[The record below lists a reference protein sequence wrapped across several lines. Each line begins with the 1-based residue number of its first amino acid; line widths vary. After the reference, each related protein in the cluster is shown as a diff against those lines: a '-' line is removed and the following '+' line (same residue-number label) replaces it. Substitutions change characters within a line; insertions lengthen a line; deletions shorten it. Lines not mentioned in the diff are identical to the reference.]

1 MSRLVLVR
9 HGEAEGTA
17 GRFCGRYD
25 PPLSELGR
33 RQAEALRLL
42 AGPALYTSPA
52 CRAVETAAE
61 IAPGATVVDDLREMD
76 FGEADGLRHD
86 EAAAR
91 WPELYAAWLET
102 PTRISFPGG
111 EDFGAFRRRV
121 LAALDRIDLPAV
133 VVTHGG
139 VIRTAL
145 AAWLGMPDER
155 LVRIGVGCGSVSVV
169 EWQGETPIVRL
180 VNGPPATS
188 APAG

>member
-9 HGEAEGTA
+9 HGEAESAA

-33 RQAEALRLL
+33 SQAEALRPL
-42 AGPALYTSPA
+42 AVPALYTSPA
-52 CRAVETAAE
+52 RRAVETADA
-61 IAPGATVVDDLREMD
+61 IATGATVVDDLREVG
-76 FGEADGLRHD
+76 FGEADGLRYD

-102 PTRISFPGG
+102 PTKVTFPAG
-111 EDFGAFRRRV
+111 EEFDAFRRRV
-121 LAALDRIDLPAV
+121 LGALDRIDLPAV

-145 AAWLGMPDER
+145 AAWLGVPDER
-155 LVRIGVGCGSVSVV
+155 LVRIDVGCGSVSVV
-169 EWQGETPIVRL
+169 EWQGGTPIVRL
-180 VNGPPATS
+180 VNEPPATS